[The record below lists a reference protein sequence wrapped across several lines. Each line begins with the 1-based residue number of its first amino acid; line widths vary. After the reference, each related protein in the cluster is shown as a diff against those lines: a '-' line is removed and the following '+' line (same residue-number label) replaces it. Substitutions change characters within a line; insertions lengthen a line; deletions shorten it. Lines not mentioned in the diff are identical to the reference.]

1 MGNHRFLPKVAA
13 VGLLGL
19 FTVPGSFATLS
30 ERARPNIILII
41 ADDLG
46 MGDLGCYGAKDI
58 SSPNIDQVANNGV
71 RFDRNYAYPVC
82 SPSRASMLTGKFP
95 EQLGI
100 SSALMGEGGLAVGTQ
115 TMAHRFKAA
124 GYRTA
129 LIGKWHLGY
138 DLARGP
144 NRMGFDR
151 FFGFRGG
158 KIDYFTHRD
167 TAQKD
172 DLGNPL
178 GKHDLWRDE
187 LEVHRDGSYTTQ
199 LFTSEAVNFIREQIG
214 DPFFLTLAYNAPH
227 YARPG
232 VLQAPDD
239 YIRKFAVNPAK
250 PTSREIY
257 RAMVSCMDDGVGEI
271 LAALKE
277 RGLTEKTLVIFAS
290 DNGSDPKSGGSNG
303 VLREGKWSVYEGGI
317 RVPLMAIWPGK
328 IAPSVQDAVLHCAD
342 LLPTLLSAAG
352 IPHTRGEFSG
362 VDAWATFLNQE
373 PTATRTLMF
382 QFRNS
387 RAVIDGKWK
396 LVAPVDGRITGRL
409 YDVSADPA
417 ESVDRSLEYPDV
429 AAKLS
434 KLLPP

>member
-1 MGNHRFLPKVAA
+1 MKNFRFLPKIATLGV
-13 VGLLGL
+13 LGL
-19 FTVPGSFATLS
+19 IAAPSGFAADP
-30 ERARPNIILII
+30 ERARPNIVLII

-58 SSPNIDQVANNGV
+58 SSPHIDKIASDGV
-71 RFDRNYAYPVC
+71 RFERTYAYPVC

-138 DLARGP
+138 DLERGP

-172 DLGNPL
+172 EFGNPL
-178 GKHDLWRDE
+178 GKHDLWSDE
-187 LEVHRDGSYTTQ
+187 SEVHRDGSYTTQ
-199 LFTSEAVNFIREQIG
+199 LFTSEAVSYITEQKA
-214 DPFFLTLAYNAPH
+214 DPFLLVLAYNAPH

-232 VLQAPDD
+232 VLQAPED
-239 YIRKFAVNPAK
+239 YIKRFADNPAK

-257 RAMVSCMDDGVGEI
+257 RAMVACMDDGIGEV
-271 LAALKE
+271 LATLSE
-277 RGLTEKTLVIFAS
+277 HGLTEKTLVIFAS
-290 DNGSDPKSGGSNG
+290 DNGADPKSGGSNG
-303 VLREGKWSVYEGGI
+303 ALREGKWSIYEGGI
-317 RVPLMAIWPGK
+317 RVPLVARWPGK
-328 IAPSVQDAVLHCAD
+328 ITPRVQHSVLHCAD
-342 LLPTLLSAAG
+342 LLPSLLSAAG
-352 IPHTRGEFSG
+352 IPHLPSEFSG
-362 VDAWATFLNQE
+362 VDAWPVFTS
-373 PTATRTLMF
+373 PDSTAERALQF
-382 QFRNS
+382 QFRNL
-387 RAVIDGKWK
+387 RGVVDGKWK
-396 LVAPVDGRITGRL
+396 LVVPVDAGVPGAL
-409 YDVSADPA
+409 YDLSADPA
-417 ESVDRSLEYPDV
+417 ESVDRSSEYPEV

-434 KLLPP
+434 KLMFP